1 MLLSVAL
8 AACDPGC
15 KLRTVLADD
24 TEPKSKS
31 HMRTVKHGRAHTVNY
46 KFTHTL
52 PSKPREY
59 LRRQLPIMRVTAG
72 APQIINQPAILGEI
86 APQAQGRHHDIP
98 AAVLRAEGVQQ
109 NERHGAIAQR

>member
-8 AACDPGC
+8 AAWDPGY
-15 KLRTVLADD
+15 KLRTVRADD
-24 TEPKSKS
+24 TEPKSRS
-31 HMRTVKHGRAHTVNY
+31 HMRTVKHGRARTDNY

-59 LRRQLPIMRVTAG
+59 LRRQFPNMRVTAG
-72 APQIINQPAILGEI
+72 APQIINQPAILGRLR
-86 APQAQGRHHDIP
+86 PKHKGRHHDIP

-109 NERHGAIAQR
+109 NERHGAIVQR